1 MKKLSLTLTVAAGAV
16 ALGLTA
22 AAACPAHTSAK
33 KMTPVKTAQAP
44 STTVTTDAKT
54 KSVKQ

>member
-1 MKKLSLTLTVAAGAV
+1 MKKLSLALTVAAGAV
-16 ALGLTA
+16 AFGLTA

-44 STTVTTDAKT
+44 STTVTTGTKT
-54 KSVKQ
+54 ETVKQ